1 MNTIRRAGG
10 GLSFAVL
17 IVVAMTVV
25 VACSGTGGGTS
36 PGPSARPSPAGGQG
50 GIVGRATAG
59 PVCPVERVPPDPSCA
74 ARPVAGAVVVIQ
86 DAAGREVARTTTN
99 ADGQFAVEVPPG
111 DYVVVAQ
118 PAKGLMG
125 TPQPQPVTVGAGHA
139 SVDLS
144 YDTGIR

>member
-17 IVVAMTVV
+17 IVIAMTVV
-25 VACSGTGGGTS
+25 AACSDTGGVSS
-36 PGPSARPSPAGGQG
+36 PSPSARSSPAGGS

-86 DAAGREVARTTTN
+86 DAVGSEVARTTTN